1 MRRGRPKAPL
11 TLTDDERETL
21 ERWVRRPT
29 TAQALAQ
36 RARIVLACVSGR
48 DNSSRPGAGAA
59 SDGWSSACARSRRC
73 SITTRRPSTR
83 CSMLR
88 PPRLGREGHARRSPP
103 MLVSCPRDSLTKA
116 FDGGEDLV
124 SGLGPHEGLR
134 VAVRAVDVIA
144 DGALQFEGTAV
155 RTPTKLPV
163 CELGE
168 EALDLIDP
176 GRAFGREM
184 DMKARASQQPA
195 LDQRRLVRAVVVED
209 EMNFQLLRDVEVD
222 GVEELAKLD
231 SAVTTVMLGDDLATL
246 HVERG
251 KQRRGTAPYVVMR
264 PPFDLAGLQ
273 RQDRLRAIQRL
284 NLGLLV
290 HAQHDRAIRR
300 IQVEPD
306 DVPHLLDQERVRRQL
321 ETLAA
326 VRAQAKGP
334 PNPRDTAAAEAD
346 PLRQRPRAPVC
357 GVARRALERQRHR
370 LLHGRVADLA
380 RRARPGLV

>member
-1 MRRGRPKAPL
+1 MSPIPFDQEVAQLLLRYAKLIVARGYVHNSLGNLAIRVPRPDFPHGVAYTKHA
-11 TLTDDERETL
+11 E
-21 ERWVRRPT
+21 
-29 TAQALAQ
+29 
-36 RARIVLACVSGR
+36 VS
-48 DNSSRPGAGAA
+48 
-59 SDGWSSACARSRRC
+59 
-73 SITTRRPSTR
+73 
-83 CSMLR
+83 
-88 PPRLGREGHARRSPP
+88 
-103 MLVSCPRDSLTKA
+103 LVSCPRDSLTKA
-116 FDGGEDLV
+116 FDGSEDRV
-124 SGLGPHEGLR
+124 SGLGPSERPR
-134 VAVRAVDVIA
+134 VAVRDVDVIA
-144 DGALQFEGTAV
+144 DRALQFERTAM
-155 RTPTKLPV
+155 RAATKLPV
-163 CELGE
+163 RELGE

-176 GRAFGREM
+176 GRAFGREV

-222 GVEELAKLD
+222 GVEELPKLD

-251 KQRRGTAPYVVMR
+251 KQRRGAAPHVVMR

-300 IQVEPD
+300 IQIEPD

-321 ETLAA
+321 EALAA

-346 PLRQRPRAPVC
+346 PLRQRPRAPVG
-357 GVARRALERQRHR
+357 GVARLALERQRHR
-370 LLHGRVADLA
+370 LLH
-380 RRARPGLV
+380 

>member
-1 MRRGRPKAPL
+1 MPRQTGQVWVLGGAPNVVGQPQNIF
-11 TLTDDERETL
+11 DRVES
-21 ERWVRRPT
+21 W
-29 TAQALAQ
+29 
-36 RARIVLACVSGR
+36 ACT
-48 DNSSRPGAGAA
+48 SRPMTVSYRDAA
-59 SDGWSSACARSRRC
+59 AL
-73 SITTRRPSTR
+73 T
-83 CSMLR
+83 
-88 PPRLGREGHARRSPP
+88 
-103 MLVSCPRDSLTKA
+103 LVSCPRDSLTKA
-116 FDGGEDLV
+116 FDGGKDLV

-134 VAVRAVDVIA
+134 VAVRDVDVIA
-144 DGALQFEGTAV
+144 NGALQFEGTAV

-163 CELGE
+163 RELGE

-222 GVEELAKLD
+222 GVEELPKLD

-251 KQRRGTAPYVVMR
+251 KQRRGAAPHVVMR

-306 DVPHLLDQERVRRQL
+306 DVPPLLDQERARRQL
-321 ETLAA
+321 DALAA
-326 VRAQAKGP
+326 VRAQAEGP
-334 PNPRDTAAAEAD
+334 PNPRDTAAAGG
-346 PLRQRPRAPVC
+346 RPASPATAC
-357 GVARRALERQRHR
+357 SSGWRRA
-370 LLHGRVADLA
+370 ACS
-380 RRARPGLV
+380 RA